1 MTDADALREA
11 MARGIC
17 AHMGIDPDD
26 VRAVNDDM
34 TEVAIPNWRQRTVL
48 GLADAALSAAKVA
61 GWALVPVEAT
71 EGDISASDNQEE

>member
-1 MTDADALREA
+1 
-11 MARGIC
+11 
-17 AHMGIDPDD
+17 MGIDPDD

-71 EGDISASDNQEE
+71 EDCLTCVDGYIAGVEAAAMLIEPAPT